1 MGQAHRPTPVKLMV
15 SLLSGHSELFGL
27 AERALAERF
36 GPIDYAGPL
45 LPFAHTD
52 YYAAEFGTDLLRRI
66 VTLEELI
73 DPGILADVKT
83 WTNALEWQLAE
94 GERRRINLDPGYLSA
109 GKLVLATTKNHA
121 HRVYLR
127 DGIYAEVTLSY
138 QRKAWHAW
146 PWTYPD
152 YGSAPYLE
160 MMTALRAR
168 YMAQLRAIPQAGA
181 QPPVATP
188 GA

>member
-1 MGQAHRPTPVKLMV
+1 MGQAHQPTPVKLMV

-27 AERALAERF
+27 AERALVERF

-52 YYAAEFGTDLLRRI
+52 YYAAEFGADLLRRI

-94 GERRRINLDPGYLSA
+94 GERRRINLAP
-109 GKLVLATTKNHA
+109 ATSRRAN
-121 HRVYLR
+121 
-127 DGIYAEVTLSY
+127 
-138 QRKAWHAW
+138 WCW
-146 PWTYPD
+146 PPPRITP
-152 YGSAPYLE
+152 
-160 MMTALRAR
+160 TASTC
-168 YMAQLRAIPQAGA
+168 
-181 QPPVATP
+181 ATASMP
-188 GA
+188 R